1 MENRTWIIID
11 ARSNSALYGVGRKTL
26 MFTTRG
32 IAREVARQF
41 FESSDDYII
50 YNTDDIVR

>member
-11 ARSNSALYGVGRKTL
+11 TRSNSALYGVGRKTL
-26 MFTTRG
+26 MFTTRE
-32 IAREVARQF
+32 IAREVGRQF
-41 FESSDDYII
+41 FENSDDYII